1 MPHKKSKEVCVHQV
15 LTFFA
20 ARGMKTM
27 WKVAQASLLEDE
39 RLKKERSSHSTA
51 VMVVVVMVLL
61 FYFNI
66 GSMVWEVLL

>member
-1 MPHKKSKEVCVHQV
+1 MPHKKNKEVCVHQV

-27 WKVAQASLLEDE
+27 WKVAQSSLLEDE
-39 RLKKERSSHSTA
+39 RLKKERSSHSAA
-51 VMVVVVMVLL
+51 VMVVVVVLL